1 MWKEVGDETD
11 RQAQTDAA
19 LVLKTPIKGGT

>member
-1 MWKEVGDETD
+1 VESL

-19 LVLKTPIKGGT
+19 AEQANPTP